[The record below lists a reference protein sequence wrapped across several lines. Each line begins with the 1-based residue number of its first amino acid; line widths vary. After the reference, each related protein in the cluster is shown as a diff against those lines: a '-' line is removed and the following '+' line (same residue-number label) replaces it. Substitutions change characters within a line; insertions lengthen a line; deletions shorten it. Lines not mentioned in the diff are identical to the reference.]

1 MLYNIDINKMNK
13 LMSNNEDARQIIPQL
28 LRNHRNT
35 ISTISHEIRNPLT
48 LVSSALQVME
58 KQNPELKDIPHW
70 SQVMGDVDFIIQL
83 LEELSAFNSSN
94 ELYYSVFSIEQ
105 LLKNV
110 AISFAISLDTNEADI
125 EFSSC
130 ISDSLGEF
138 TGDKIKLQELVLN
151 LLKNAE
157 EAITE
162 QGSIHLA
169 ASRSGDI
176 ITITCTDTGCG
187 ITPEQ
192 MECIF
197 QPFVTYKPGGTG
209 LGLAFSRKIA
219 EAHEELSLLFPLRR
233 NPLHLPLHF
242 LSRHV
247 PSVIQ
252 KHGCQ
257 KSTDQPAHMG
267 RIVYTCT
274 GKAKIKT

>member
-125 EFSSC
+125 EFSSS

-162 QGSIHLA
+162 QGPFIWQLPAAEISLPSPVPIPAAESLRSRWNVSSSHL
-169 ASRSGDI
+169 SP
-176 ITITCTDTGCG
+176 TN
-187 ITPEQ
+187 
-192 MECIF
+192 
-197 QPFVTYKPGGTG
+197 
-209 LGLAFSRKIA
+209 
-219 EAHEELSLLFPLRR
+219 RR
-233 NPLHLPLHF
+233 NRTWTGILPQDCRGSRRNSHCCFHSAGIHYIYRYTSCLGTF
-242 LSRHV
+242 L
-247 PSVIQ
+247 P
-252 KHGCQ
+252 
-257 KSTDQPAHMG
+257 
-267 RIVYTCT
+267 
-274 GKAKIKT
+274 

>member
-83 LEELSAFNSSN
+83 LEEL
-94 ELYYSVFSIEQ
+94 
-105 LLKNV
+105 LKNV

-125 EFSSC
+125 EFSSS

-219 EAHEELSLLFPLRR
+219 EAHEGTLTAVSTPQESTTFTVT
-233 NPLHLPLHF
+233 LP
-242 LSRHV
+242 V
-247 PSVIQ
+247 
-252 KHGCQ
+252 
-257 KSTDQPAHMG
+257 
-267 RIVYTCT
+267 
-274 GKAKIKT
+274 

>member
-1 MLYNIDINKMNK
+1 MC
-13 LMSNNEDARQIIPQL
+13 
-28 LRNHRNT
+28 
-35 ISTISHEIRNPLT
+35 IR
-48 LVSSALQVME
+48 
-58 KQNPELKDIPHW
+58 DR
-70 SQVMGDVDFIIQL
+70 
-83 LEELSAFNSSN
+83 
-94 ELYYSVFSIEQ
+94 YYSVFSIEQ

-125 EFSSC
+125 EFSSS

-219 EAHEELSLLFPLRR
+219 EAHEGTLTAVSTPQESTTFTVT
-233 NPLHLPLHF
+233 LP
-242 LSRHV
+242 V
-247 PSVIQ
+247 
-252 KHGCQ
+252 
-257 KSTDQPAHMG
+257 
-267 RIVYTCT
+267 
-274 GKAKIKT
+274 

>member
-125 EFSSC
+125 EFSSS

-169 ASRSGDI
+169 GNFFYRWIGGWKTHPADPGSESKNSFQWNHAAPWEVEI
-176 ITITCTDTGCG
+176 
-187 ITPEQ
+187 PENK
-192 MECIF
+192 ENF
-197 QPFVTYKPGGTG
+197 FEPP
-209 LGLAFSRKIA
+209 
-219 EAHEELSLLFPLRR
+219 
-233 NPLHLPLHF
+233 
-242 LSRHV
+242 
-247 PSVIQ
+247 
-252 KHGCQ
+252 
-257 KSTDQPAHMG
+257 D
-267 RIVYTCT
+267 
-274 GKAKIKT
+274 

>member
-1 MLYNIDINKMNK
+1 
-13 LMSNNEDARQIIPQL
+13 
-28 LRNHRNT
+28 
-35 ISTISHEIRNPLT
+35 
-48 LVSSALQVME
+48 
-58 KQNPELKDIPHW
+58 
-70 SQVMGDVDFIIQL
+70 MGDVDFIIQL

-125 EFSSC
+125 EFSSS

-151 LLKNAE
+151 LLNKAPFIWQLPAAE
-157 EAITE
+157 ISLPSPVPIPAAE
-162 QGSIHLA
+162 SLRSRWNVSSSHL
-169 ASRSGDI
+169 SPTNR
-176 ITITCTDTGCG
+176 
-187 ITPEQ
+187 
-192 MECIF
+192 
-197 QPFVTYKPGGTG
+197 
-209 LGLAFSRKIA
+209 A
-219 EAHEELSLLFPLRR
+219 EPDLDWHSPARLQRLTKELSLLFPLRR

-274 GKAKIKT
+274 GKAKIKA

>member
-125 EFSSC
+125 EFSSS

-176 ITITCTDTGCG
+176 ITITW
-187 ITPEQ
+187 IPAAES
-192 MECIF
+192 
-197 QPFVTYKPGGTG
+197 
-209 LGLAFSRKIA
+209 LRSRWNVSSSHLSPTNRA
-219 EAHEELSLLFPLRR
+219 EPDLDWHSPARLQRLTKELSLLFPLRR

-267 RIVYTCT
+267 RIVYACT